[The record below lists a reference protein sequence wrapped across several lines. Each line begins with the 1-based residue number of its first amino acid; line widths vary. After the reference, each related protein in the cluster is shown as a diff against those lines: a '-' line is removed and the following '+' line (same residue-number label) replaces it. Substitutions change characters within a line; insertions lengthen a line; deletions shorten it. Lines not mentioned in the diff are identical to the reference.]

1 MPIIARQHLS
11 ARQGGLGEVRTAAHR
26 CLPASPSPDL
36 QYAMDGSA
44 TCKIS
49 LEDGLAGKAGR
60 DSQGKAIGKR
70 IEYRGH
76 TRGIQGAYRG

>member
-60 DSQGKAIGKR
+60 DSQCKASGKR
-70 IEYRGH
+70 VEYSGHTGDIQGVYRG
-76 TRGIQGAYRG
+76 